1 MGTFIAI
8 ASRIII
14 GILRSPEASTVARY
28 AARQA
33 TAAIVREIRSRT
45 RRKESGTRIS

>member
-1 MGTFIAI
+1 MGTFLAI
-8 ASRIII
+8 ATRIII

-33 TAAIVREIRSRT
+33 TAAVVREIRSRT
-45 RRKESGTRIS
+45 RRRESNQTIS